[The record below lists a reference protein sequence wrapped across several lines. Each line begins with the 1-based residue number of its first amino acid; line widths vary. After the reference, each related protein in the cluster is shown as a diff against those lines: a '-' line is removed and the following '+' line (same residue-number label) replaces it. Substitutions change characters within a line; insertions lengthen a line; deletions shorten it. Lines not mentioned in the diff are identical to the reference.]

1 MLKLLLG
8 RFVKD
13 DDIKNPDTRRKYGVL
28 GGILGII
35 CNMFLFAVKLA
46 SGIMINS
53 IAVVSDAFNNLSDLG
68 SSLVSV
74 FGSRMSGKTADEE
87 HPYGHGRA
95 EYISALIIS
104 MLIIFFGFE
113 LLKNS
118 VGEIFSPSEVIL
130 SIVSVALLVVSIPVK
145 LWLWY
150 ANRYMGKKIESE
162 VLLAASRDSLNDCIA
177 TLAVIVSALIS
188 PFVAFP
194 IDGIAGLCVSALI
207 IWTGI
212 GVARNTVDRLLGKAP
227 DTGMIEDIENM
238 LLSDDNIIGMHG
250 LMVHDYGPGRMIASA
265 HAEVPDHLSLVE
277 IHDVIDAIEHKILR
291 ELGVDIVIHADP
303 VSTE

>member
-1 MLKLLLG
+1 MLKLLLR

-28 GGILGII
+28 GGIFGII
-35 CNMFLFAVKLA
+35 CNLLLFAVKLV

-87 HPYGHGRA
+87 HPYDQGRA

-118 VGEIFSPSEVIL
+118 VSEIFSPSEVSL
-130 SIVSVALLVVSIPVK
+130 SIVSVALLVISVPVK

-150 ANRYMGKKIESE
+150 ANRYMGKKIDSE
-162 VLLAASRDSLNDCIA
+162 VLLRHRA
-177 TLAVIVSALIS
+177 TALTTVLQ
-188 PFVAFP
+188 PLRLLFQRLFRLFVAFP
-194 IDGIAGLCVSALI
+194 IDGIAGLCV
-207 IWTGI
+207 
-212 GVARNTVDRLLGKAP
+212 LGTDYLDGYWHCTK
-227 DTGMIEDIENM
+227 
-238 LLSDDNIIGMHG
+238 HG
-250 LMVHDYGPGRMIASA
+250 
-265 HAEVPDHLSLVE
+265 
-277 IHDVIDAIEHKILR
+277 
-291 ELGVDIVIHADP
+291 
-303 VSTE
+303 